1 MSVENSKKVFAL
13 ENILERI
20 FKYLPLKD
28 QFRLAQVC
36 SATQNVFDK
45 YILPID
51 YRHLKIK
58 AHRVYNLVYNGGEMN
73 RLVLSPNELKE
84 FLGYYAAC
92 VEELSAD
99 ELMDYRPF
107 TKLKALCI
115 DGAHISLDV
124 IKQIAA
130 QKPQLS
136 TLKVTHRSPEGFA
149 TLLENLPKMK
159 NLREL
164 ELKLWKGY
172 ISNNECQLIF
182 KLLSELK
189 LEVFKFGDTSLRTN
203 WDAEQVYQ
211 PNCWKSLKVLDVQL
225 SCLEAFL
232 DKASGVKSLTLRGCQ
247 TCDKEISVYRLGYS
261 FPQLEVL
268 NLSCIPYSNYNSFI
282 LHRSLKELNFIRS
295 TLTFNHMKEILS
307 LKHNL
312 RKLTIDLP
320 YSSKEVRIYL
330 RKFPLPHAIETLVL
344 EENISRNWIQLDG
357 HSEHLNNLTFNDAE
371 QLVLDLIPN
380 LKTLIMDP
388 SDSEISAFCNLKYL
402 QKLEIR
408 LDSIEKWEKVETL
421 LKIPSLKELKMKF
434 LHSCWDRIPCCP
446 NLRTNI
452 TTLTLCYCKG
462 NYEEDL
468 NVWLELLNQN
478 PKIKMVFQ
486 TFFYE
491 RHIISHII
499 GHPRFPAFLT
509 SIYVAGVQMDL
520 KFLKKYCREKSFEEL
535 LSHICMEEHHHEIPI
550 ILWKKGMTMANTDC
564 FTASSKLDC
573 PKLTR
578 KALETNR
585 FSAAEK
591 HLLESEIRSNKLIWD
606 ETHPKYCNTDALKA
620 AWQEISA
627 TLGKPVSAC
636 KSEWRSLQ
644 DAKRYH
650 KNKNRKSGDDG
661 GKVLDKPLIEDDN
674 TNYWEF
680 RDAMSFWPTSCKIP
694 RISKHGLNDDSS
706 RAKNENM
713 SAGCSSVSYTK
724 PSNAAS
730 NPSDMK
736 DAIENRIADRNEKG
750 VKNYEIAGPFKY
762 DIVCKNFDRMLQKIP
777 EEEFEGT
784 VHEINTL
791 LYKRIKGIL

>member
-1 MSVENSKKVFAL
+1 MSVENSKEVFAL
-13 ENILERI
+13 EKILERI
-20 FKYLPLKD
+20 FKFLPLKD

-164 ELKLWKGY
+164 ELKLWIEEVEEGY
-172 ISNNECQLIF
+172 ISNIECQLIF

-189 LEVFKFGDTSLRTN
+189 LEVFKFEDTSLITN
-203 WDAEQVYQ
+203 WDAEQSYQ
-211 PNCWKSLKVLDVQL
+211 PNCCESLKVLDVQL

-232 DKASGVKSLTLRGCQ
+232 DKASGVKSLTLRGGP
-247 TCDKEISVYRLGYS
+247 TDYKEIDVYRLGNS
-261 FPQLEVL
+261 FPLLEVL
-268 NLSCIPYSNYNSFI
+268 NLSYIPYSEYNSFI
-282 LHRSLKELNFIRS
+282 LPRSLKEFNIIRS
-295 TLTFNHMKEILS
+295 TLSFNQMKEILS
-307 LKHNL
+307 RKHNL

-320 YSSKEVRIYL
+320 YSSREVHIYL

-344 EENISRNWIQLDG
+344 KEIILDNWIQLDG

-380 LKTLIMDP
+380 LKTLIMHP
-388 SDSEISAFCNLKYL
+388 SSSEISAFCNLKYL

-408 LDSIEKWEKVETL
+408 LESIEKWEKVETL
-421 LKIPSLKELKMKF
+421 LKIPSLKELKMEF

-452 TTLTLCYCKG
+452 TTLTLSYCNG
-462 NYEEDL
+462 NYKKDL

-478 PKIKMVFQ
+478 PKIKMLFH
-486 TFFYE
+486 TFFYDKD
-491 RHIISHII
+491 IISHII

-535 LSHICMEEHHHEIPI
+535 LSHIRMEEHLHVIPI

-564 FTASSKLDC
+564 VRC
-573 PKLTR
+573 
-578 KALETNR
+578 
-585 FSAAEK
+585 
-591 HLLESEIRSNKLIWD
+591 
-606 ETHPKYCNTDALKA
+606 
-620 AWQEISA
+620 
-627 TLGKPVSAC
+627 
-636 KSEWRSLQ
+636 
-644 DAKRYH
+644 
-650 KNKNRKSGDDG
+650 
-661 GKVLDKPLIEDDN
+661 
-674 TNYWEF
+674 
-680 RDAMSFWPTSCKIP
+680 
-694 RISKHGLNDDSS
+694 
-706 RAKNENM
+706 
-713 SAGCSSVSYTK
+713 
-724 PSNAAS
+724 
-730 NPSDMK
+730 
-736 DAIENRIADRNEKG
+736 
-750 VKNYEIAGPFKY
+750 
-762 DIVCKNFDRMLQKIP
+762 
-777 EEEFEGT
+777 
-784 VHEINTL
+784 
-791 LYKRIKGIL
+791 